1 MKLGLSAKE
10 HIARAVHDLRL
21 GLPIVLETTDGNRL
35 VAAIETLD
43 KHRFAKISALPDA
56 VLAITARRAKTLNA
70 IPYDG
75 DLARINVPKNADIW
89 WARAIADPSQDMDMP
104 LKGPFI
110 CSRNSPSDA
119 HRAAIDLCKK
129 ANLLP
134 AALVATMA
142 DPVSGLSVLK
152 MDDLGRDQTI
162 LLKKIASAKVPLMV
176 SELGKVHVFR
186 PDDGSEEHYAIEIG
200 NPDRSKPV
208 LTRLHSA
215 CFTGDLIGS
224 LKCDCGP
231 QLRAALAQIGAK
243 GAGVLL
249 YMNQEGRGIGLA
261 NKMRAYALQ
270 DQGFDTVQANHRLG
284 FEDDERDFT
293 LGAQMLRNMGFSAVR
308 LITNNPAKIE
318 KMQSCGLVVTQRVP
332 IKVGKT
338 AFNSDYLATK
348 ASKSGH
354 LL

>member
-1 MKLGLSAKE
+1 MGLGLSPKDRA
-10 HIARAVHDLRL
+10 ARAVHDLRL
-21 GLPIVLETTDGNRL
+21 GLPIVLQTPAGNRL
-35 VAAIETLD
+35 IAAIETID
-43 KHRFAKISALPDA
+43 KPRWAAISALPDA

-75 DLARINVPKNADIW
+75 DLARIKLPKNADIW
-89 WARAIADPSQDMDMP
+89 WARAIADPSWDMDMP
-104 LKGPFI
+104 LKGPFS
-110 CSRNSPSDA
+110 CGRDGPTDA
-119 HRAAIDLCKK
+119 HRAALVLCKS

-134 AALVATMA
+134 AALVAVM
-142 DPVSGLSVLK
+142 DEPISGLSVLRAQ
-152 MDDLGRDQTI
+152 DLGGDQQVT
-162 LLKKIASAKVPLMV
+162 LKKIASAKVPLAV
-176 SELGKVHVFR
+176 SELGRVHVFR
-186 PDDGSEEHYAIEIG
+186 PDNGAEEHYAIEIG

-231 QLRAALAQIGAK
+231 QLRAALAQIGDE

-261 NKMRAYALQ
+261 NKMRAYTLQ
-270 DQGFDTVQANHRLG
+270 DQGFDTVEANHRLG

-293 LGAQMLRNMGFSAVR
+293 LGAQMLQNMGFSSLR
-308 LITNNPAKIE
+308 LLTNNPAKIE
-318 KMQSCGLVVTQRVP
+318 KMNSCGLTVTERVP
-332 IKVGKT
+332 LKVGET
-338 AFNSDYLATK
+338 QFNKDYLATK